1 MTSGY
6 ERLADRERVL
16 RRIGELSART
26 IIFDVEPLIAW
37 WDTGQEC
44 LDQGIRAMLDLTS
57 AMPGVRVVCFATNSA
72 RRPSAVPVVPG
83 IRVMYRSSAHKP
95 VRIAVYRDLPRPGVV
110 VGDQAM
116 TDGILARRLG
126 YAFLHY
132 TPSLSGTPLG
142 PRLMNYCG
150 RLVLPLLNHG
160 RSDPG

>member
-6 ERLADRERVL
+6 ERLADRQGVL
-16 RRIGELSART
+16 LRTSELPAQT
-26 IIFDVEPLIAW
+26 IILDVEPLIAW

-44 LDQGIRAMLDLTS
+44 LDQGVRAMLDLTR

-72 RRPSAVPVVPG
+72 RRPSAIPAVPG
-83 IRVMYRSSAHKP
+83 IRVMYLSSAHKP

-126 YAFLHY
+126 YTFLHY
-132 TPSLSGTPLG
+132 TPSLRGAPLG

-150 RLVLPLLNHG
+150 RLVLPLLN
-160 RSDPG
+160 PGNYQA